1 MSMEKNQK
9 TESQRDSASPVS
21 TEQEVGELTDTA
33 PAAGPSHPREDE
45 ADENPRGDGVPPPA
59 AGETPTPEVDD
70 FEASGERPA
79 SPDPSRSPADGSPD
93 GREGSRPQWQWPSRT
108 RAFWIFLVL
117 VLLFAAKF
125 FGSMPAESTEVSY
138 ILYRQHLKDRQIVRA
153 DIVGEKE
160 FHGILA
166 DRTTFVVN
174 LGTIDADDKREW
186 EEAGIDFAFVDKPFQ
201 WYSVLISFLPWLLFI
216 AFWVFMLRQMQGGPK
231 GLFSFGKSKA
241 KLLTEDRKKTTFRDV
256 AGVDEAEEE
265 LEEIIEFLKDPKKFQ
280 RLGGRTPKGVLL
292 VGPPGTGKT
301 HLARAVAGE
310 AEVPFFSIS
319 GSDFVEMFVGVG
331 ASRVRDLFEQGKV
344 NAPCIIFIDE
354 IDAVGRHRG
363 AGIGGGHDEREQT
376 LNALLVEM
384 DGFESNDGVILI
396 AATNRPDVLDPALLR
411 PGRFDR
417 RVVVGL
423 PDVRGRKG
431 ILKVHTRNIP
441 LDDSVNLERL
451 AKGTPGMSG
460 ADLENLVNEAALLGS
475 RRDRSKVLMADMEE
489 AKDRIMLGPERKSMV
504 MSDEDKQLAAVHEAG
519 HALVAKLTPG
529 SPPINKVVIVPR
541 GQTMGM
547 VSFLSEERHSVTES
561 KLRAHLLTILGG
573 CCAESLVFGERSTGA
588 QADYKQVTTLARS
601 MICDWGMNKSLGPLS
616 LGGQDEEVFLGKEFT
631 RTRNFSEHT
640 ALMIDTEIRELVIEA
655 EKRASKLLTDNR
667 AKLDMVSEALLE
679 HEVIDDA
686 ELDLVLSGKP
696 ILRDQLPGQAATAD
710 GTGGENGSSPATEER
725 PSDET
730 PSPPSAGDSSAA
742 DNSTTPVTPSPEGGN
757 SEGR

>member
-1 MSMEKNQK
+1 MEQSQK
-9 TESQRDSASPVS
+9 TDRHPNSASPGS
-21 TEQEVGELTDTA
+21 AEPEVGDVTDTA
-33 PAAGPSHPREDE
+33 GAERPSHPHQDP
-45 ADENPRGDGVPPPA
+45 ADEN
-59 AGETPTPEVDD
+59 ETSV
-70 FEASGERPA
+70 ERPA
-79 SPDPSRSPADGSPD
+79 PARRSEPTAGGSTAGGEGQSPWR
-93 GREGSRPQWQWPSRT
+93 WPSRT

-125 FGSMPAESTEVSY
+125 FGSVPAETTEVSY
-138 ILYRQHLKDRQIVRA
+138 VEYREFLKRREIVQAQIV
-153 DIVGEKE
+153 GKE
-160 FHGILA
+160 EFQGVLA
-166 DRTTFVVN
+166 NGLTFVVN
-174 LGTIDADDKREW
+174 LGTVDADDKREW
-186 EEAGIDFAFVDKPFQ
+186 EEAGIDFSFKDKPFE
-201 WYSVLISFLPWLLFI
+201 WYSALISFLPWLLFI

-241 KLLTEDRKKTTFRDV
+241 KMLTEDRKKTTFGDV

-265 LEEIIEFLKDPKKFQ
+265 LEEIIDFLKDPKKFQ

-310 AEVPFFSIS
+310 AGVPFFSIS

-331 ASRVRDLFEQGKV
+331 ASRVRDLFEQGKAS
-344 NAPCIIFIDE
+344 APCIIFIDE

-376 LNALLVEM
+376 LNQLLVEM
-384 DGFESNDGVILI
+384 DGFESHDGVILI

-417 RVVVGL
+417 RIVVGL

-431 ILKVHTRNIP
+431 ILQVHTRSIP
-441 LDDSVNLERL
+441 LDESVDLERL

-475 RRDRSKVLMADMEE
+475 RRDRTKVLMIDMEE

-504 MSDEDKQLAAVHEAG
+504 MSEEDKQLAAVHEAG

-529 SPPINKVVIVPR
+529 APPINKIVIVPR
-541 GQTMGM
+541 GETMGM
-547 VSFLSEERHSVTES
+547 VSFLSEERNSVTES
-561 KLRAHLLTILGG
+561 KLRAHLTTTLGG
-573 CCAESLVFGERSTGA
+573 CCAETLVFGERSTGA
-588 QADYKQVTTLARS
+588 QADYKQVTSLARS

-616 LGGQDEEVFLGKEFT
+616 LGGQGEEVFLGKEFT

-640 ALMIDTEIRELVIEA
+640 AVMIDTEIRDLVLEA
-655 EKRASKLLTDNR
+655 EKRASQLLADNR
-667 AKLDMVSEALLE
+667 AKLDMVTQALLE

-686 ELDLVLSGKP
+686 ELELVLSGQP
-696 ILRDQLPGQAATAD
+696 IIRDAPEDQPATAD
-710 GTGGENGSSPATEER
+710 GAGGENGSPPETEGLPANAAPSALTDADSPATDD
-725 PSDET
+725 ST
-730 PSPPSAGDSSAA
+730 PRATRSPDGDSS
-742 DNSTTPVTPSPEGGN
+742 
-757 SEGR
+757 EGR